1 MTGQMGHRGGSGDGG
16 RWDLDGGLG
25 LGGERCRVS
34 NTGYYGLEG
43 IRGDWGG
50 GGRTGRLIS
59 GSAVCFTRL
68 AVSLAG
74 VMVDGAIGQLLAV
87 RSRGA

>member
-50 GGRTGRLIS
+50 GGAHRAFDKRKCCMFHKACCIIGWRDGGWGNWAIAS
-59 GSAVCFTRL
+59 G
-68 AVSLAG
+68 
-74 VMVDGAIGQLLAV
+74 
-87 RSRGA
+87 